1 MKYVDIEQYIQ
12 NLMTDIINP
21 ALEEY
26 QTVISLIKVEQPE
39 PIVAIAIDIDWS
51 QDMDEETVCT
61 MVETYLREELEID
74 SLVVINV

>member
-1 MKYVDIEQYIQ
+1 
-12 NLMTDIINP
+12 MTDIINP